1 MKLGYIILYV
11 PDVAASVDFWERAF
25 GLTRR
30 FVHES
35 GSYAEMDTGATA
47 LAFVAETMAAV
58 HGIAVRHA
66 YPHEQPA
73 AFEIALVTGDPAAAL
88 ERAVAAGAAKVK
100 EAEAMPWG
108 QTVAY
113 ARDLNG
119 VLVELCTPVA

>member
-11 PDVAASVDFWERAF
+11 PDVAASVEFWERAF

-35 GSYAEMDTGATA
+35 GTYAEMETGATA

-73 AFEIALVTGDPAAAL
+73 AFEIALVTDDPAAAL
-88 ERAVAAGAAKVK
+88 ERAVAAGAAKVN

-108 QTVAY
+108 QTIAY

-119 VLVELCTPVA
+119 VLVELCTPAA

>member
-11 PDVAASVDFWERAF
+11 PDVAASVEFWERAF

-35 GSYAEMDTGATA
+35 GTYAEMETGATA
-47 LAFVAETMAAV
+47 LAFVTE
-58 HGIAVRHA
+58 
-66 YPHEQPA
+66 
-73 AFEIALVTGDPAAAL
+73 DPAAAL
-88 ERAVAAGAAKVK
+88 ERAVAAAAAKVK

-108 QTVAY
+108 QTIAY

-119 VLVELCTPVA
+119 VLVELCTPAA